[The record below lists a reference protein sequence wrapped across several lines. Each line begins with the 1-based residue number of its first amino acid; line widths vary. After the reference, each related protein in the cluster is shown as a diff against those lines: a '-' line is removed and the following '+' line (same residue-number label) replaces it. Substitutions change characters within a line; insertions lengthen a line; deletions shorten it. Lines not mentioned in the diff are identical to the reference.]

1 MREKKPL
8 SFGKLTDADNMLSI
22 YTHSLNR
29 FLVCD
34 IGDYQFTVVLERNE
48 SAIEQMVNARCQE

>member
-1 MREKKPL
+1 MMREEKSL
-8 SFGKLTDADNMLSI
+8 SFGKLTHADNMLSI

-34 IGDYQFTVVLERNE
+34 IGDQQFTVVFERNE
-48 SAIEQMVNARCQE
+48 SAIEQMVD